1 MKRVLFFLGQLNDRD
16 VEWMIHNGS
25 KLELPIGYTLIN
37 KGESIDSLFIVLS
50 GQLSIYAGNSNGE
63 KYCNT

>member
-25 KLELPIGYTLIN
+25 KLGLPSGHKLIT
-37 KGESIDSLFIVLS
+37 KGETIDNLYIVET
-50 GQLSIYAGNSNGE
+50 IAR
-63 KYCNT
+63 